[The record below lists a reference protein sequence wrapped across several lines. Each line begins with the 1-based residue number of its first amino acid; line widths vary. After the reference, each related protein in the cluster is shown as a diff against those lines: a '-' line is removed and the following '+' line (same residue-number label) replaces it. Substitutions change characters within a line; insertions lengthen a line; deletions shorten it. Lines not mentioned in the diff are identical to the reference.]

1 MNSLNNISVLPHSS
15 WGSASIA
22 NADLFFAKHSSFD
35 DHETTSAEIAVA
47 SAQAAAIDMKSSN
60 DLGAASI
67 VGSCRSTVD
76 APSFIPTQTTAT
88 DMKSSNATEKP
99 FEELLYQVMSVLI
112 QEEEKATTILR
123 DAIYAERQWQKNLSA
138 QLEKEHSVCY
148 GYEKGDN
155 IVHKA
160 ADIMVPLSLV
170 AAGVASMIATGGF
183 SIVAAGA
190 IAVGSIL
197 FLDTVLDNKAKQAVA
212 SALAKGNGED
222 TQTWFQRI
230 CMITSLTVFAMGV
243 FVPGSNAVTLATNA
257 SQVALNVTQA
267 GTGYLLNNQKA
278 RLIESEKLW
287 EDSGR
292 NMQEMLGEVDRQVKS
307 VQDMFELLSELQ
319 RSTAQTAARIG

>member
-1 MNSLNNISVLPHSS
+1 MNTLNNISVLTHSP
-15 WGSASIA
+15 WGSPSIA
-22 NADLFFAKHSSFD
+22 NANPVFTKPSSCDDLQ
-35 DHETTSAEIAVA
+35 TTDAESALVP
-47 SAQAAAIDMKSSN
+47 AQADAIDMKCTR
-60 DLGAASI
+60 DLDAALI
-67 VGSCRSTVD
+67 TGNPRSTVD
-76 APSFIPTQTTAT
+76 ASSFIPTQTTAI
-88 DMKSSNATEKP
+88 DMKSSNVTEKP

-123 DAIYAERQWQKNLSA
+123 DAIYAERQWQKSLSA

-155 IVHKA
+155 IVNKV

-170 AAGVASMIATGGF
+170 AAGVASMFATGGF
-183 SIVAAGA
+183 SLVAAGA

-230 CMITSLTVFAMGV
+230 CMITSLTVFGMGV
-243 FVPGSNAVTLATNA
+243 FVPGSIAVTLATNA
-257 SQVALNVTQA
+257 SQVALNVTKA
-267 GTGYLLNNQKA
+267 GTGYLLNHQKA
-278 RLIESEKLW
+278 RLIESEKDW
-287 EDSGR
+287 EDSGH
-292 NMQEMLGEVDRQVKS
+292 NMREMLGEVDRQVKS

-319 RSTAQTAARIG
+319 RSTAQTAARIC